1 MRNRMLK
8 KVAAVTLSV
17 AMAFSMVGCGSGG
30 QKKDGKKNEALG
42 VTIEQ
47 INLGEDYKDIKAD
60 LKFVTNRTDLIDTTF
75 KKYVEEF
82 QKDYPNVNIE
92 YCYDFAESGI

>member
-30 QKKDGKKNEALG
+30 QKRMER
-42 VTIEQ
+42 
-47 INLGEDYKDIKAD
+47 
-60 LKFVTNRTDLIDTTF
+60 RTKLW
-75 KKYVEEF
+75 E
-82 QKDYPNVNIE
+82 
-92 YCYDFAESGI
+92 